1 MNEREVHP
9 KLHNINLHNV
19 THSLMSRN
27 PREWIFVLQI
37 SLIYC
42 HISLPYIT
50 QFVINANHQRSQ
62 PTPSPCNMCQ
72 PMDHHLLLLL
82 MPLVE
87 GWCMRPAH
95 RPGRPSGVDHTSVGD
110 GRTNSDC
117 PHISFVSFHSVTCY
131 TLILQYHASM

>member
-50 QFVINANHQRSQ
+50 QFVINATTKEVNPH
-62 PTPSPCNMCQ
+62 PHLAICVNLWIITFFFFLC
-72 PMDHHLLLLL
+72 HLLKVGACVRHIAREGQ
-82 MPLVE
+82 VE
-87 GWCMRPAH
+87 W
-95 RPGRPSGVDHTSVGD
+95 T
-110 GRTNSDC
+110 
-117 PHISFVSFHSVTCY
+117 
-131 TLILQYHASM
+131 TLA